1 MSSIQWN
8 AEWYFDGTGCS
19 KCDNSWLTCSN
30 STECTSWV
38 DYMYLNSTSGLCQ
51 FWSNGEY
58 YDYTFEVWRSC
69 AGKWTGIWQYQ
80 QQWFQCTAGQYYDP
94 ELLTWTSTCSSPKV
108 VISSSHYNIA
118 SLWRSP
124 SFYIDPL
131 SNQIIE
137 LGTLKHPYKYMRS
150 AFSEIV
156 NQFSNSNASVYVYI
170 KAGTDNYIEDS
181 TAFILNIASVTV
193 TTYTDNSTTAVSA
206 TVTGTKL
213 TQPHVNAKAQFSIL
227 NNTSVDY
234 SQAVSAGT
242 LSAHELNFLEIQVS
256 TFFVARSNFN
266 ITNIDG
272 FRYSVDIGQ
281 NTFFVFFTSLAS
293 QTVSIQN
300 SSFSITGDIFMS
312 NDPVSVSFNNIAIDA
327 SKNEHGISFEVDW
340 NYPEAVLTTNV
351 SFHSITTY
359 FSATRKSYGWPTIIK
374 YQGPGNF
381 TSDSLD
387 FSNYYSNYGESKPTV
402 LVSSSSNCQPNDGVL
417 QTVSM
422 NGGVY
427 SLNKY
432 SSYIKLYN
440 SIDISLD
447 YNIYRKTVVNITNH
461 NFYDYVQASGP
472 MILASGSNA
481 DELYYSNSVHTN
493 FSTVIGLVAFSSF
506 TKVITT
512 NLTYNVGS
520 EIVDHIL
527 DVSEWEYVLID
538 IINLSNL
545 NISRSTNVNLVNLNN
560 FQTTYTRIN
569 ELNATNIYTIYGTI
583 LSTTTKLNQI
593 IIENW
598 YFSYIYVD
606 YDASVLF
613 VDNSQSVIMQNLVID
628 SVLTLNP
635 FDFDSSFMHIM
646 NLDLSGNLNTSIYN
660 VTYSNSQSSF
670 VHILSIQNSAEKDIY
685 LNIDSINFINMS
697 YTVSRNLMEINQII
711 SQSNL
716 HLVFS
721 NFYSNNI
728 LFKTYGN
735 FLKFGQHLQIP
746 AIIRNSTFTNFHSTS
761 IEVYPESQEESNMRT
776 MLRIENTVF
785 NNIEGG
791 FESLLT
797 VYQGSYLEID
807 NWTFTNI
814 YTYEDAGVIF
824 ADYQNTYIVIYN
836 SLF

>member
-1 MSSIQWN
+1 M
-8 AEWYFDGTGCS
+8 
-19 KCDNSWLTCSN
+19 L
-30 STECTSWV
+30 
-38 DYMYLNSTSGLCQ
+38 
-51 FWSNGEY
+51 
-58 YDYTFEVWRSC
+58 
-69 AGKWTGIWQYQ
+69 
-80 QQWFQCTAGQYYDP
+80 
-94 ELLTWTSTCSSPKV
+94 
-108 VISSSHYNIA
+108 HY
-118 SLWRSP
+118 
-124 SFYIDPL
+124 
-131 SNQIIE
+131 
-137 LGTLKHPYKYMRS
+137 
-150 AFSEIV
+150 
-156 NQFSNSNASVYVYI
+156 
-170 KAGTDNYIEDS
+170 
-181 TAFILNIASVTV
+181 
-193 TTYTDNSTTAVSA
+193 
-206 TVTGTKL
+206 
-213 TQPHVNAKAQFSIL
+213 
-227 NNTSVDY
+227 
-234 SQAVSAGT
+234 
-242 LSAHELNFLEIQVS
+242 
-256 TFFVARSNFN
+256 
-266 ITNIDG
+266 
-272 FRYSVDIGQ
+272 
-281 NTFFVFFTSLAS
+281 
-293 QTVSIQN
+293 
-300 SSFSITGDIFMS
+300 
-312 NDPVSVSFNNIAIDA
+312 
-327 SKNEHGISFEVDW
+327 
-340 NYPEAVLTTNV
+340 
-351 SFHSITTY
+351 
-359 FSATRKSYGWPTIIK
+359 
-374 YQGPGNF
+374 
-381 TSDSLD
+381 
-387 FSNYYSNYGESKPTV
+387 
-402 LVSSSSNCQPNDGVL
+402 
-417 QTVSM
+417 
-422 NGGVY
+422 
-427 SLNKY
+427 
-432 SSYIKLYN
+432 
-440 SIDISLD
+440 
-447 YNIYRKTVVNITNH
+447 
-461 NFYDYVQASGP
+461 
-472 MILASGSNA
+472 
-481 DELYYSNSVHTN
+481 TN